1 MVTAKQSQ
9 TLTPNPELY
18 LLGHSYD
25 EERRLKKQAEEL
37 RQESARMFDRIG
49 IEKGSRAIDLGCG
62 PQGVL
67 DLLSER
73 VGATG
78 HVTGF
83 ERNRESLA
91 TARRF
96 VADRSVAEC
105 HATRRGRYRDQASG
119 SQF

>member
-37 RQESARMFDRIG
+37 RQESARLFDRIG
-49 IEKGSRAIDLGCG
+49 VQEGSRAIDLGCG

-78 HVTGF
+78 HVK
-83 ERNRESLA
+83 RSWVR
-91 TARRF
+91 
-96 VADRSVAEC
+96 VAAIGSI
-105 HATRRGRYRDQASG
+105 HSG
-119 SQF
+119 KPTSAL

>member
-1 MVTAKQSQ
+1 MVAAEQNQRS
-9 TLTPNPELY
+9 Y
-18 LLGHSYD
+18 LLGHSPD
-25 EERRLKKQAEEL
+25 EEQRLSRQAEEL
-37 RQESARMFDRIG
+37 RQESARLFDRIG
-49 IEKGSRAIDLGCG
+49 VQEGSRAIDLGCG

-73 VGATG
+73 VGTTG
-78 HVTGF
+78 HVTGV

-96 VADRSVAEC
+96 VADRALQN